1 MNKSTLFFFLL
12 LTVLLFSSCAT
23 RKDLVY
29 LRDMEELKEYPVFQ
43 KYEAVIHRD
52 DRLSITVSCK
62 NPELT
67 LPFNIPGSS
76 NYSIGPD
83 GNISTTVPTG
93 NAADNA
99 NKGYLVD
106 VNGEIDFPVLGKL
119 KVEGRTRGQVTEMIK
134 QRLIDEDLIKD
145 PIVMVN
151 FLNFKITVLGE
162 VGSPNTY
169 DITGDRI
176 TLLEAI
182 AKAGDV
188 TDDGRVDRVAVIREY
203 GNKRR
208 ILFHDLRSKDVF
220 NSPCYYLQQNDIVYV
235 EPSAA
240 KTRDN
245 AQRTFS
251 TFSMILSFVT
261 TITSLVVLAVK

>member
-1 MNKSTLFFFLL
+1 MNKPALLFFLL
-12 LTVLLFSSCAT
+12 ATLLFSSCAS

-43 KYEAVIHRD
+43 KYEPVIHRD

-76 NYSIGPD
+76 NYSIGLD
-83 GNISTTVPTG
+83 GNITTSAPTSG
-93 NAADNA
+93 SDNA

-106 VNGEIDFPVLGKL
+106 VNGEIDFPILGKL
-119 KVEGRTRGQVTEMIK
+119 KVEGRTRGQVTELIK

-208 ILFHDLRSKDVF
+208 IMFHDLRSKDVF

>member
-1 MNKSTLFFFLL
+1 MNKTIRFFCLL
-12 LTVLLFSSCAT
+12 AVVVFSSCAG
-23 RKDLVY
+23 RKALVY
-29 LRDMEELKEYPVFQ
+29 LQDMEELKEYPVYQ

-76 NYSIGPD
+76 DYSVGAD
-83 GNISTTVPTG
+83 GEVTAVMPASPGT
-93 NAADNA
+93 DNT

-119 KVEGRTRGQVTEMIK
+119 KVEGLTRNQLTEMIK
-134 QRLIDEDLIKD
+134 QRLIEEDLIKD

-151 FLNFKITVLGE
+151 FQNFKITVMGE
-162 VGSPNTY
+162 VGSPGTY
-169 DITGDRI
+169 DVKGERI
-176 TLLEAI
+176 TLLEAL
-182 AKAGDV
+182 AKAGDI
-188 TDDGRVDRVAVIREY
+188 TDEGRPDRVAVIREY
-203 GNKRR
+203 DNKRR
-208 ILFHDLRSKDVF
+208 ILFHDVRSREIF

-235 EPSAA
+235 EPSSA
-240 KTRDN
+240 KARDN

-251 TFSMILSFVT
+251 MFSMLLSFITTVT
-261 TITSLVVLAVK
+261 SIIVLAVR

>member
-1 MNKSTLFFFLL
+1 MNKPALLFFLL
-12 LTVLLFSSCAT
+12 ATLLFSSCAT
-23 RKDLVY
+23 RKDLIY

-43 KYEAVIHRD
+43 KYEPVIHRD

-76 NYSIGPD
+76 NYSIGLD
-83 GNISTTVPTG
+83 GNITTSVPTG
-93 NAADNA
+93 GSDNA

-106 VNGEIDFPVLGKL
+106 VNGEIDFPILGKL
-119 KVEGRTRGQVTEMIK
+119 KVEGRTRGQVTELIK

-182 AKAGDV
+182 AKAGDI

-208 ILFHDLRSKDVF
+208 IMFHDLRSKDVF